1 MPERTTVLYLDHS
14 AIMSG
19 GEIAL
24 YNLVC
29 ALDKSRFEP
38 VVGLFTDGPLREK
51 LEEAGVETHV
61 IPLDPRVLHI
71 RKDSLQVWGLCRCSV
86 SLRHPA
92 FVYRLY
98 RFVKR
103 RQPAIIHTN
112 SLKADFLGGLAG
124 RLAGVPVIWH
134 IRDRIASDYMPA
146 AAATLVR
153 RAARYIPR
161 FVIANS
167 RATLASLITTG
178 KPGRDAVV
186 LLPETAAVVHS
197 GLPPEAFHP
206 PGSPNSYAQAAAV
219 AHDGL
224 PSEAYRRR
232 RSSCGAIIGLVGRIA
247 PWKGQHIFLEAA
259 SRVRARFPE
268 ARFMIV
274 GAPLFGEHDY
284 EQRVHQQC
292 AELGLD
298 EVVEFTGHRND
309 VPDLISQFT
318 ILVHASTVP
327 EPFGQV
333 VLEGMVAGK
342 PVVATR
348 GGGVPEIVVDGETG
362 ILVPMGDSTAM
373 AEAII
378 RLLGDPERAQA
389 MGEAGRQ
396 RALTEFTIDK
406 TARQIEAVYDQILR
420 TRRR

>member
-24 YNLVC
+24 YNLVR
-29 ALDKSRFEP
+29 ALDRSRFEP
-38 VVGLFTDGPLREK
+38 VVGLLTDGPLREK

-61 IPLDPRVLHI
+61 IPLEPRVLQI
-71 RKDSLQVWGLCRCSV
+71 RKDSLQVWGLCRHLV
-86 SLRHPA
+86 SLQHPA

-134 IRDRIASDYMPA
+134 IRDRIAPDYMPA
-146 AAATLVR
+146 PAAALVR
-153 RAARYIPR
+153 RAARYIPS

-167 RATLASLITTG
+167 RATMETLHLANMQWSATI
-178 KPGRDAVV
+178 V
-186 LLPETAAVVHS
+186 S
-197 GLPPEAFHP
+197 GIAIDRRR
-206 PGSPNSYAQAAAV
+206 V
-219 AHDGL
+219 IHDGMRK
-224 PSEAYRRR
+224 PARYAGDTA
-232 RSSCGAIIGLVGRIA
+232 RSPIIGLVGRIA

-259 SRVRARFPE
+259 SRVRALFPE

-292 AELGLD
+292 TELGLD
-298 EVVEFTGHRND
+298 AVVEFTGHRND
-309 VPDLISQFT
+309 VPELISQFT